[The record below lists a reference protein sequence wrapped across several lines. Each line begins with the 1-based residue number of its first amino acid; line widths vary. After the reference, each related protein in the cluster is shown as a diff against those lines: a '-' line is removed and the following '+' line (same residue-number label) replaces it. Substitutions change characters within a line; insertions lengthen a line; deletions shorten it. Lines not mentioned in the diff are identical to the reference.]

1 MPLENRFKA
10 NRFNKRIEIDKTNR
24 IGERKSLGFG
34 DDKFDFGSA
43 LKSVDIDYLEFINYF
58 PRRKDSKFKF
68 VKSEYL
74 KLLNGTANLDERY
87 EMKLVNVED
96 GFNEVK
102 ITLIYSKTLEKNI
115 EHLPLM
121 YKLKNLEDKQ
131 LQFYVINENNS
142 FKVCFID
149 IYHLAIPT
157 KKQNTKDEYNAYCL
171 NRYGLENLR

>member
-34 DDKFDFGSA
+34 DDKFDFGGA

-58 PRRKDSKFKF
+58 PRKKDSKFKF

-102 ITLIYSKTLEKNI
+102 ITLIYSKTLEKEYRI
-115 EHLPLM
+115 SST
-121 YKLKNLEDKQ
+121 
-131 LQFYVINENNS
+131 YV
-142 FKVCFID
+142 
-149 IYHLAIPT
+149 
-157 KKQNTKDEYNAYCL
+157 
-171 NRYGLENLR
+171 